1 MTILQG
7 ISQSM
12 KTLAGS
18 NNAEDFSRMG
28 AVLAQLKGK
37 IREEMQA
44 ATAGDITKIL
54 KKLEAGQS
62 LTPEEKDNVGLWV
75 VGDAVGYTKMENDFQ
90 HWLTEFKRLGGA
102 LEAYEIQDKS
112 PQMLMEMHG
121 LLEDAVR
128 VAADLANFLEKK
140 ERVERFSEA
149 INNLTTDDTKLLGE
163 ILKSMLTRSDM

>member
-18 NNAEDFSRMG
+18 DTAEDFSRMG
-28 AVLAQLKGK
+28 AMLAQLKGK
-37 IREEMQA
+37 VREEMQA

-54 KKLEAGQS
+54 KKLEAGQP
-62 LTPEEKDNVGLWV
+62 LTPEEKDYVGLWV
-75 VGDAVGYTKMENDFQ
+75 VGDAVGYTKIENDFQ
-90 HWLTEFKRLGGA
+90 QWLAEFKRLGSA
-102 LEAYEIQDKS
+102 LEAYESQEKS
-112 PQMLMEMHG
+112 PQMMVEMHG

-128 VAADLANFLEKK
+128 VAADIANFLEKK

-149 INNLTTDDTKLLGE
+149 INHLTTDDAKLLAE